1 MRPYLITIGLILG
14 ASAPALAQDAPFRIH
29 PYNFFGETTAL
40 TASVNLGDLDGDGDL
55 DGFAVNGRH
64 WIQQD
69 EIYLNNG
76 MGYFR
81 SSYDAG
87 SVRATGYEAALA
99 DFDGDGDLDAAIAR
113 DLLPVLIQ
121 LNDGSGHFDAGQ
133 EIGPIAQARSIA
145 AADLDADGD
154 FDLVLIQRGAANLV
168 FFNDGRGGFDHIVEL
183 PGAFQTIQVE
193 IGDLNADGVVDL
205 VFSNRGGEGVM
216 LYFGAGGGAFEPP
229 IAVGADLDMEVRAVA
244 LGDMNGDGHP
254 DILAGGMER
263 SGVIFINDG
272 AGGFSERGSFGG
284 DDDEMYGLALADFDG
299 DGRLDIAV
307 ANSETRDRVYMATG
321 DGFEAVD
328 LVELEASDSYNVSVG
343 DLNDDGRPDL
353 VFAVSEGRNYVALN
367 RIEPRD

>member
-1 MRPYLITIGLILG
+1 MRAYLISVGLIM
-14 ASAPALAQDAPFRIH
+14 AVSAPALAQDAPFRIH
-29 PYNFFGETTAL
+29 PYNFFGEPTAL
-40 TASVNLGDLDGDGDL
+40 TATVNLGDLDGDGDL

-64 WIQQD
+64 WIQQN
-69 EIYLNNG
+69 EIFLNNG

-81 SSYDAG
+81 SAHDDGAD
-87 SVRATGYEAALA
+87 RATGYEAALA

-121 LNDGSGHFDAGQ
+121 LNDGNGHFDVGR

-154 FDLVLIQRGAANLV
+154 FDLVLIQRGEANRV

-193 IGDLNADGVVDL
+193 IGDLNGDGAADL

-216 LYFGAGGGAFEPP
+216 LYSGAGNGGFDGPV
-229 IAVGADLDMEVRAVA
+229 AVGAELDMEIRAIA

-254 DILAGGMER
+254 DILAGGIER
-263 SGVIFINDG
+263 AGVIFFNDG
-272 AGGFSERGSFGG
+272 SGGFSERGAFGR
-284 DDDEMYGLALADFDG
+284 DDDEMFGLALADFDG

-307 ANSETRDRVYMATG
+307 ANSGPPDRVYMANE
-321 DGFEAVD
+321 DGFETIE
-328 LVELEASDSYNVSVG
+328 LVELDASDTYNVSVG
-343 DLNDDGRPDL
+343 DLNEDDRPDL

-367 RIEPRD
+367 RIGPRD